1 MALGSGC
8 SPTDHIRLL
17 EADLVGTDRL
27 GGGYDDRVRRPSETL
42 AKLRPLFPDLGIT
55 RLGLLT
61 GLDVIGIPVA
71 FATRPNSFTLSVFQG
86 KGLDIDA
93 SMASAAMEAFET
105 RIAELPPAGLRFGS
119 VAGMRALGRRT
130 IRLDRTARCVPWTFG
145 EDAPIPW
152 CFGLDLM
159 GGVEV
164 AVPWWLVGVD
174 HRDPRPR
181 GFEQSSDGLSSGNSH
196 AEAVLHGLCELIERD
211 AWTLMRLWSAS
222 RVARARI
229 DPAQFGDPVMQTLA
243 ARIERAG
250 LELILLDMTSDI
262 DVPAYSAVI
271 VPQLREGGAEHSLSE
286 VCGGSGCHPIA
297 SRAAIRAVVEAAQ
310 SRLTVIAGSRD
321 DFSAILYERGS
332 LDDDTFVTNL
342 RHAPMSGSPRLTV
355 DPDATLQGQIAG
367 VLERLSRAGID
378 EAIAVP
384 MGDPSLGLSVVRVVV
399 PGLEVD
405 IGGENVQ
412 LGMRAARAIRAAA

>member
-1 MALGSGC
+1 MGSGC
-8 SPTDHIRLL
+8 FPTDHIRLL

-27 GGGYDDRVRRPSETL
+27 MGVYGDRVRRPCETL

-86 KGLDIDA
+86 KGLDVDA
-93 SMASAAMEAFET
+93 SMVSAAMEAFET
-105 RIAELPPAGLRFGS
+105 RIAELPPAGLRVGS
-119 VAGMRALGRRT
+119 VRGMRAQGRRT
-130 IRLDRTARCVPWTFG
+130 IRLDRTARCVPWAFG
-145 EDAPIPW
+145 EDAAIPW
-152 CFGLDLM
+152 CSGLDLM
-159 GGVEV
+159 GGVEI

-174 HRDPRPR
+174 HRDPRPP
-181 GFEQSSDGLSSGNSH
+181 GFEQSSDGLSSGNCH

-211 AWTLMRLWSAS
+211 AWTLMRLWPAS
-222 RVARARI
+222 RLAQARI
-229 DPAQFGDPVMQTLA
+229 DPAQFRDPVMQTLV

-250 LELILLDMTSDI
+250 VELILLDITSDI
-262 DVPAYSAVI
+262 GVPSYSAVI
-271 VPQLREGGAEHSLSE
+271 VPQLTKGGPEHSLSE

-310 SRLTVIAGSRD
+310 SRLTAIAGSRD
-321 DFSAILYERGS
+321 DFSAALYESGS
-332 LDDDTFVTNL
+332 LNGDTVVANL
-342 RHAPMSGSPRLTV
+342 RHAGMSSEPRPSG
-355 DPDATLQGQIAG
+355 DQDASLQDQIAS
-367 VLERLSRAGID
+367 VLNRLSAAGIE

-384 MGDPSLGLSVVRVVV
+384 MGDPCLGLSVVRMVV

-412 LGMRAARAIRAAA
+412 LGLRAARMMRAAA